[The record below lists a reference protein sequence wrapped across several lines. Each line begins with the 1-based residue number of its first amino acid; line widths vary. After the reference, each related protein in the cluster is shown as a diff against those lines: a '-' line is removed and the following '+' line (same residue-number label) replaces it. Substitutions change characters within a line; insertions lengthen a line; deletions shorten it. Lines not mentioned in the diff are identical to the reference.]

1 MAKIIGKIILLA
13 ALFGALL
20 YAVVYFMAS
29 HSDGFEFAEKTIRN
43 SHMIKLQVGE
53 IKRVQPDAFG
63 SYDEKTV
70 GSDEWVTMD
79 IKVEGTTKT
88 IVLSVRAKKANGTWM
103 IEQATT
109 EGRPV
114 TLD

>member
-1 MAKIIGKIILLA
+1 MAKKIGKIVLLA

-20 YAVVYFMAS
+20 YVVVYFMAS

-43 SHMIKLQVGE
+43 SHTIKLQVGE
-53 IKRVQPDAFG
+53 IKSVHPDSFG
-63 SYDEKTV
+63 AYDEKTV

-79 IKVEGTTKT
+79 IKIEGTTKS
-88 IVLSVRAKKANGTWM
+88 IVLSVREKKTNGTWM
-103 IEQATT
+103 IEQSTI
-109 EGRPV
+109 EGKPV